1 MKKQG
6 KIYYILGALFLISI
20 LLFYL
25 VEVVKTT
32 LFDKPIVE
40 QTEQSVSIS
49 GNYSV
54 VGTLSQFNDNQEIIA
69 SSVMIYACDANDNWN
84 YTQKLLPIN
93 RSINDRFGYA
103 VSISGNYAIIGSPFY
118 NIESINDGG
127 IVYIYE
133 CNSEGVWEEVFK
145 GKNNNALYY
154 GYEVYAVGD
163 YVFISFLNKET
174 YKGMVDIYKRNS
186 IKEWNHWFSF
196 SFRTVNTKNN
206 VFIAN
211 KN

>member
-84 YTQKLLPIN
+84 YTQKLLPI
-93 RSINDRFGYA
+93 
-103 VSISGNYAIIGSPFY
+103 
-118 NIESINDGG
+118 
-127 IVYIYE
+127 
-133 CNSEGVWEEVFK
+133 K
-145 GKNNNALYY
+145 
-154 GYEVYAVGD
+154 
-163 YVFISFLNKET
+163 
-174 YKGMVDIYKRNS
+174 
-186 IKEWNHWFSF
+186 
-196 SFRTVNTKNN
+196 
-206 VFIAN
+206 
-211 KN
+211 